1 MTRLQG
7 PQTSLARFLPRWS
20 ELDTSLPTW
29 RARAVRYVLIYLA
42 LVLVLVTVR
51 ALTSDVRPALR
62 AAEKREAALITQN
75 ANLTVQLQTLENQRR
90 LKDWAQAR
98 GMRLVAVAPKATATF
113 TPLPPAPGRPA
124 AARTLE
130 VKTLWK

>member
-7 PQTSLARFLPRWS
+7 PQASLSRFVPRWN
-20 ELDTSLPTW
+20 EMDTSLPTW

-51 ALTSDVRPALR
+51 ALTSNVRPALR

-75 ANLTVQLQTLENQRR
+75 ADLTVQLQTLESQRR
-90 LKDWAQAR
+90 LKDWAQAH
-98 GMRLVAVAPKATATF
+98 GMRLLAVTPPNKATF
-113 TPLPPAPGRPA
+113 TPLPPAPRRPS